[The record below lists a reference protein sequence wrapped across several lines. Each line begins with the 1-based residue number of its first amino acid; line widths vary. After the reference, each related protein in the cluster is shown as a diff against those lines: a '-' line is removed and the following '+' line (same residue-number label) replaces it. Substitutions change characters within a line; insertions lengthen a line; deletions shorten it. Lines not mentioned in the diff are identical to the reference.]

1 MREWTPL
8 THLQEAFRKQLF
20 QLIDQY
26 LSFPDDA
33 THGRIVRTLVVYQQ
47 ARTALESDAN
57 TLLMQT
63 GRVNMAEEES
73 QGRRKKVKS
82 NTRALRLKEKSVL
95 PMTDTNLTKS
105 ESAWRSRS

>member
-20 QLIDQY
+20 RPIDQY

-33 THGRIVRTLVVYQQ
+33 THGKIVRTLVMYQQ
-47 ARTALESDAN
+47 ARATLESDAN

-63 GRVNMAEEES
+63 GSVNMAEE
-73 QGRRKKVKS
+73 QRRGKAKS
-82 NTRALRLKEKSVL
+82 NTGAQRLKEKSVL
-95 PMTDTNLTKS
+95 PMADTNLAKS
-105 ESAWRSRS
+105 ESGWRSRS